1 MTSRKHRTQHDPLFG
16 MPALRPE
23 WEAQRD
29 DAREREV
36 EKTRALRAARLAA
49 QAKPAEGESRRAA
62 PTSSKKGLRVMP
74 RAEQSS
80 VSTSSE

>member
-1 MTSRKHRTQHDPLFG
+1 MAGRKHRAQFDPLLG
-16 MPALRPE
+16 MAASRPE

-49 QAKPAEGESRRAA
+49 QARLAG
-62 PTSSKKGLRVMP
+62 
-74 RAEQSS
+74 S
-80 VSTSSE
+80 VPPK

>member
-1 MTSRKHRTQHDPLFG
+1 MTSRKRRTGYDPLFG

-29 DAREREV
+29 DEREREV

-49 QAKPAEGESRRAA
+49 QAKPTESVPPKSPKKHLRAA
-62 PTSSKKGLRVMP
+62 ARDWRSSASRV
-74 RAEQSS
+74 
-80 VSTSSE
+80 SE

>member
-1 MTSRKHRTQHDPLFG
+1 MTSRKHRTQHDPVLG

-49 QAKPAEGESRRAA
+49 QARLTESV
-62 PTSSKKGLRVMP
+62 PSK
-74 RAEQSS
+74 
-80 VSTSSE
+80 